1 MSHKIIGLT
10 AIFILCASTTVFAQS
25 KPADQQRNDN
35 PSGTAIQPQE
45 KTGPINTKAG
55 GAPAS
60 SPQGETPAG
69 MQAAPNGS
77 GKTIRTDKNG
87 IVEGTPKN

>member
-1 MSHKIIGLT
+1 MPHKIIALSVIVFLSIATT
-10 AIFILCASTTVFAQS
+10 AFAQS
-25 KPADQQRNDN
+25 KPTASQTDDN
-35 PSGTAIQPQE
+35 PSGNVMQPQG
-45 KTGPINTKAG
+45 KTGPIVTKSG

-69 MQAAPNGS
+69 MQAAPEGS
-77 GKTIRTDKNG
+77 SKTIRTDKNG